1 MRSRALQTAV
11 MCLLFAI
18 LAAAGSIL
26 YTNRSAQQSEQ
37 KWCGIV
43 STLDDVYRNTPA
55 QTPVGRDMAEQIRQL
70 RDDFGCPTTR

>member
-1 MRSRALQTAV
+1 

-26 YTNRSAQQSEQ
+26 YTNRAARESEQ

-43 STLDDVYRNTPA
+43 STLDDVYSSTPP
-55 QTPVGRDMAEQIRQL
+55 QTPVGKDMAEQLRKL
-70 RDDFGCPTTR
+70 RDDFGCP